1 MQKINNLRQ
10 YLSVVLVAVL
20 PLVFAPKSVSAHQ
33 DSTVVENTETHA
45 TAESHDHDHATE
57 ADHHH
62 VEGAH
67 SEGEAKFNAGDM
79 IFEHILDAHDWHLWG
94 EDHGSVSIPLPVI
107 AYSSRGI
114 DVFMSS
120 NFHHGHSTYKG
131 YMLHC
136 YPGEK
141 KRTLVAVNEMGEV
154 DAHHATIDENVNPTV
169 IDLSITKNVMAIII
183 SGFILILIMTTVAK
197 AYARRQG
204 MAPKGI
210 QSLIEPLIIMIR
222 DDVARPSIGHKYEKF
237 MPYLL
242 TVFFF
247 ILLNNLMGLVPFFP
261 GGANLTGNIAVTLT
275 LAAITFFIQLL
286 NSNKNF
292 WMHVVAMPGVP
303 KAVLL
308 ILTPIELLGVVLR
321 PFVLMVRL
329 FANITAGHIVALA
342 FISMI
347 FIFKESFG
355 NGGAYGISIFSGL
368 MYVFMGFLELL
379 VAFLQAYVF
388 TLLSAIYFG
397 AAVEE
402 HHHDDAHHDAKVEEA
417 ALI

>member
-1 MQKINNLRQ
+1 MQKINNLRRIV
-10 YLSVVLVAVL
+10 LFISIVVLATF
-20 PLVFAPKSVSAHQ
+20 FAPILVQASSDTLQ
-33 DSTVVENTETHA
+33 TNNTEAHIE
-45 TAESHDHDHATE
+45 AEEAGHEGHTE
-57 ADHHH
+57 GH
-62 VEGAH
+62 
-67 SEGEAKFNAGDM
+67 GEAKKFNAGEM

-94 EDHGSVSIPLPVI
+94 EGHGSVSIPLPVI
-107 AYSSRGI
+107 AYSSRGL

-120 NFHHGHSTYKG
+120 NFHHGHNTYNG
-131 YMLHC
+131 YKLHR
-136 YPGEK
+136 YKDEK
-141 KRTLVAVNEMGEV
+141 KFTLVAVNEM
-154 DAHHATIDENVNPTV
+154 DAIDAESATINEEVTASLY
-169 IDLSITKNVMAIII
+169 DLSITKNVMAIII
-183 SGFILILIMTTVAK
+183 SGLLLVWMMTSVAK
-197 AYARRQG
+197 AYVKREG
-204 MAPKGI
+204 MAPKGL
-210 QSLIEPLIIMIR
+210 QSLLEPLILMIR
-222 DDVARPSIGHKYEKF
+222 DDVAKPSIGHKYERF

-247 ILLNNLMGLVPFFP
+247 ILLNNLLGLIPIFP
-261 GGANLTGNIAVTLT
+261 GGANLTGNIAITLT
-275 LAAITFFIQLL
+275 LAAITFFIQLI

-355 NGGAYGISIFSGL
+355 TGGAFGISIFSGL

-397 AAVEE
+397 SAVEE
-402 HHHDDAHHDAKVEEA
+402 HHHDTPHAH
-417 ALI
+417 

>member
-10 YLSVVLVAVL
+10 YLSVALIAVL
-20 PLVFAPKSVSAHQ
+20 PLFFTPKTASAQH
-33 DSTVVENTETHA
+33 DSTVTTENVEV
-45 TAESHDHDHATE
+45 E
-57 ADHHH
+57 ADHHAAEAEH
-62 VEGAH
+62 HEGNEHHEGVEK
-67 SEGEAKFNAGDM
+67 KFNAGDM

-94 EDHGSVSIPLPVI
+94 EGHGSVAIPLPVI
-107 AYSSRGI
+107 AWSSRGL

-131 YMLHC
+131 YMLHRHE
-136 YPGEK
+136 GEK
-141 KRTLVAVNEMGEV
+141 KLSLVAVNEMESV
-154 DAHHATIDENVNPTV
+154 DAHSATINEEVTASLY
-169 IDLSITKNVMAIII
+169 DLSITKNVMAIII
-183 SGFILILIMTTVAK
+183 SGFLLIWIMITVAK
-197 AYARRQG
+197 SYKTREG

-222 DDVARPSIGHKYEKF
+222 DDVAKPSIGGHKYEKF

-247 ILLNNLMGLVPFFP
+247 VLLNNLMGLVPFFP
-261 GGANLTGNIAVTLT
+261 GGANLTGNIAVTLS
-275 LAAITFFIQLL
+275 LALITFLIQIV
-286 NSNKNF
+286 NSKKSF
-292 WMHVVAMPGVP
+292 WIHVVAMPGVP

-355 NGGAYGISIFSGL
+355 NAGAYGISIFSGL

-402 HHHDDAHHDAKVEEA
+402 HHHDDAHHDAHVEEA
-417 ALI
+417 AII

>member
-1 MQKINNLRQ
+1 MQKINNLRKISR
-10 YLSVVLVAVL
+10 LLVLAAFL
-20 PLVFAPKSVSAHQ
+20 TFGFNSTVSAHEDVAHDTTNMESAEMHTQ
-33 DSTVVENTETHA
+33 
-45 TAESHDHDHATE
+45 TAEEAHGHDME
-57 ADHHH
+57 AGH
-62 VEGAH
+62 EGAGH
-67 SEGEAKFNAGDM
+67 EAGEKKFNAGDM

-94 EDHGSVSIPLPVI
+94 EGHGSVSIPLPVI
-107 AYSSRGI
+107 AYSSRGL

-120 NFHHGHSTYKG
+120 NFHHGHSTYNG
-131 YMLHC
+131 YMLHRM
-136 YPGEK
+136 PGEK
-141 KRTLVAVNEMGEV
+141 KMTLVAVNETGEV
-154 DAHHATIDENVNPTV
+154 DAHVATIDETV
-169 IDLSITKNVMAIII
+169 TASLYDLSITKNVMAIII
-183 SGFILILIMTTVAK
+183 SGLLLIWIMTTVAK
-197 AYARRQG
+197 SYVRREG
-204 MAPKGI
+204 MAPKGM

-222 DDVARPSIGHKYEKF
+222 DDVAKPSIGHKYEKF

-275 LAAITFFIQLL
+275 LAAITFFIQLK

-402 HHHDDAHHDAKVEEA
+402 HHHEEHAH
-417 ALI
+417 